1 MISDPIFSR
10 LTRKL
15 RIAGLLKRHNIY
27 VVGILVLTIFV
38 IGTIHYVQ
46 STLSSIE
53 ESIPLKVIEDEQA
66 VAAILYDFTEI
77 TYCLELAKLV
87 DGEKRRVFIADARQ
101 KLAEINFLL
110 EAKRVEYGFDNLIGT
125 AAIYGVLQPAI
136 YDVGTWLVSGIGELP
151 PEADIV
157 ITTALSRARTAIE
170 KAENLHSQSNS
181 NAVTLLGTQADR
193 IKVFRDAMLLVL
205 LSLAA
210 LAAVLIYYIYN
221 RRSSVVA
228 LEQSELKHR
237 RIFENATEGI
247 FQARP
252 DGTFINANPAMA
264 FILGYGSSDEL
275 VKEVSSFITEIYSE
289 VAIAEKHLML
299 VSKGQYLIDEIHQW
313 RRKDGTVTWAA
324 LNAHGVFDDNGR
336 MLYLEGTLT
345 DMNERVKAEVNLR
358 KAKDMAELANR
369 AKSEFLANM
378 SHELRTPLNAIIGFS
393 ELLMSEAFGSLGHPN
408 YKDYSGD
415 IHGAGKHLLE
425 VINDV
430 LDVAKIE
437 AGQLR
442 LSEMKIDLS
451 TMVRSCFRMLSVRAQ
466 EAGVKLVSEMPDC
479 MPVFL
484 GDETRIKQIIV
495 NLTSNA
501 VKFTNNGGMVTVTIE
516 LGKDNG
522 IVLRV
527 ADTGIGIAA
536 EDIARVLDRF
546 GQVQTTYARNNE
558 GTGLGLTLVQ
568 MLVETHGGRFTL
580 ESEVGTGTVCTIF
593 FPPER
598 TVRLAEAV

>member
-1 MISDPIFSR
+1 MTDPIFSR
-10 LTRKL
+10 LVRKPG
-15 RIAGLLKRHNIY
+15 IAGLLKWHNVYI
-27 VVGILVLTIFV
+27 VGILILTIFV
-38 IGTIHYVQ
+38 IGTVHYVQ

-53 ESIPLKVIEDEQA
+53 ESIPLKVIGDEQA
-66 VAAILYDFTEI
+66 IAAVLHDFTEI
-77 TYCLELAKLV
+77 TYCLELAKV
-87 DGEKRRVFIADARQ
+87 SEGEKRQKYISDARK
-101 KLAEINFLL
+101 KLASINFML
-110 EAKRVEYGFDNLIGT
+110 EATRVEYGFDNLIGT

-136 YDVGTWLVSGIGELP
+136 YDVGAWLINGVGEMP
-151 PEADIV
+151 PETDIV
-157 ITTALSRARTAIE
+157 ISTALSRARTAIE

-181 NAVTLLGTQADR
+181 NAVALLGVQASR
-193 IKVFRDAMLLVL
+193 IKVFRDAVLLVL
-205 LSLAA
+205 LSLAG
-210 LAAVLIYYIYN
+210 LAAVLIYYIFN
-221 RRSSVVA
+221 RRSSEVA

-247 FQARP
+247 FQVRP

-264 FILGYGSSDEL
+264 FILGYGSSGEL
-275 VKEVSSFITEIYSE
+275 VKQVSSFITEIYAD
-289 VAIAEKHLML
+289 VAVAEKHLML
-299 VSKGQYLIDEIHQW
+299 VSKGQYLIDEIYQW
-313 RRKDGTVTWAA
+313 RRKDGTMTWAA

-393 ELLMSEAFGSLGHPN
+393 ELLMSEAFGSLGHAN
-408 YKDYSGD
+408 YKDYSSD
-415 IHGAGKHLLE
+415 IHGAGRHLLE

-442 LSEMKIDLS
+442 LAEMKIDIS
-451 TMVRSCFRMLSVRAQ
+451 TVVRSCFRMLSVRAQ
-466 EAGVKLVSEMPDC
+466 EAGVTLVSELPDC

-484 GDETRIKQIIV
+484 GDETRIKQIIA
-495 NLTSNA
+495 NLASNA
-501 VKFTNNGGMVTVTIE
+501 VKFTNNGGTVTVAVE
-516 LGKDNG
+516 LGDDNG
-522 IVLRV
+522 FILRV
-527 ADTGIGIAA
+527 TDTGIGIADK
-536 EDIARVLDRF
+536 DIARVLDRF

-568 MLVETHGGRFTL
+568 MLVETHGGRFSL

-598 TVRLAEAV
+598 TVRFADAG